1 MITIA
6 GAGVA
11 GLCVALELA
20 RRGHQV
26 TVFEQ
31 GESLELN
38 QSSHLA
44 GGMLAPWC
52 EKVSAPKDVVRL
64 GTGAADWWAK
74 VTDVQRTGTL
84 VVAPPRDQ
92 AELRQFASRT
102 EQYEHLGDNRIAE
115 LEPDLAGRFSK
126 ALFFDQEC
134 HLDPRQAR
142 QDLVQQIEELGSE
155 VRFGEPA
162 PERVD
167 IDCRGW
173 AVDLPELRMVRGEMV
188 MLECPDVTI
197 TRTVRLLH
205 PRIPIYLVPRGKG
218 IYMLGATMV
227 ESDSW
232 RAISLRSALEL
243 LGAAFALHPGFGEA
257 SVIETGVGLRPA
269 FPDNLPRIIK
279 RDDTYHL
286 NGFYRHGY
294 LLAPAMAQQ
303 LADQFEQEQLKC
315 AS

>member
-1 MITIA
+1 MISIA

-11 GLCVALELA
+11 GLCVALEMA

-31 GESLELN
+31 GESLEIN

-52 EKVSAPKDVVRL
+52 ERVSAPEDVVRL
-64 GTGAADWWAK
+64 GGRAADWWSL
-74 VTDVQRTGTL
+74 VTEVQRKGTL

-92 AELRQFASRT
+92 AELRQFAKRT
-102 EQYEHLGDNRIAE
+102 EQYEQLGDNRIAD

-126 ALFFDQEC
+126 ALFFGQEA

-142 QDLVQQIEELGSE
+142 QDLVRQIIEYGGE
-155 VRFGEPA
+155 VRFGEAA
-162 PERVD
+162 PDHVD
-167 IDCRGW
+167 VDCRGG

-188 MLECPDVTI
+188 MLDCPDVKI

-205 PRIPIYLVPRGKG
+205 PRIPIYLVPRGQG

-227 ESDSW
+227 ESDSY
-232 RAISLRSALEL
+232 RAISVRSALEL
-243 LGAAFALHPGFGEA
+243 LGAAFTLHPGFGEA

-279 RDDTYHL
+279 QGDTYHL

-303 LADQFEQEQLKC
+303 FADQFEQEHIKC

>member
-20 RRGHQV
+20 RRGHPV

-52 EKVSAPKDVVRL
+52 EKVSAPEDVVRL
-64 GTGAADWWAK
+64 GAGAADWWAK
-74 VTDVQRTGTL
+74 VTEVQRSGTL

-102 EQYEHLGDNRIAE
+102 EQYEQLGDNRIAD

-142 QDLVQQIEELGSE
+142 QELVLQIEKLGSE

-162 PERVD
+162 PEQVD
-167 IDCRGW
+167 IDCRGG

-205 PRIPIYLVPRGKG
+205 PRIPIYLVPRGNG

-227 ESDSW
+227 ESASW

-279 RDDTYHL
+279 RDDKYHL

-303 LADQFEQEQLKC
+303 LADQFEQEQMKC